1 MNSQS
6 YQSHAASHRPI
17 PSYNPIAA
25 VNAPAGTFLPGTKV
39 QIGNHRVVVEKY
51 LSEGGFA
58 HVYVVRLPQP
68 IEGSDRAVLKRVAVP
83 DKAALANM
91 RTEVETMKKLKGHR
105 HIVKYIDSHA
115 SQLRGGGYE
124 VFLLMEFCS
133 GGGLIDFMNTRL
145 QHRLT
150 EPEIVQI
157 FSDVAEGVACM
168 HYLKPPLLHRDLKVE
183 NVLISRHGSSSVY
196 KLCDFGSAAP
206 PRPAA
211 TSAAEG
217 RLIEDDVQRHTTLQY
232 RSPEMIDVYRKQP
245 IDEKS
250 DIWALGVLL
259 YKLCYYTTPFEE
271 VGQMAILNAT
281 YKFPNYPVFS
291 DRLRMLIA
299 WMLKENPQKRPN
311 IYEVVQEVCHMQG
324 KEVPIRDI
332 YANRSTS
339 EARRYQELPPSP
351 TEAPQV
357 GAVFSPPVQE
367 TAQAIPEIAPMRR
380 GRPTKSSTSQ
390 HTSAKPSPSPF
401 RGGASTDPFAVLD
414 GGSHNSQ
421 NSADEFANRFPSL
434 DQFDILHE
442 KGGKFDFE
450 PTFTETNQEDDDL
463 SRRLT
468 NALADEAFAK
478 RPASEQAPEPPVLRQ
493 PQVPQGKTRTTAASE
508 NYREEPPQPQVPLYQ
523 PVPQKPSMVSTGTM
537 TSPPHTPTLPEMK
550 PSSRPLYRFSSSD
563 HQRRPS
569 SQPWPAESDKKAS
582 RLTGPPSPTKLS
594 TKMEPDPRISTD
606 QVFDLSLSSRLS
618 FEGMRPSLDELT
630 GRSKSANGRSRPLSV
645 QAASRLDFPRGS
657 ESARSSLDIPRPAYD
672 MGAPLQHART
682 ETDQG
687 YDRANISSDIDYLR
701 AREEESN
708 RKKEKRYSSSSKHA
722 KRSSLSTLSLSGTKT
737 LFAGRFGE
745 AFRRFEQTTPESK
758 TQSPA
763 AEEPKQGLMV
773 TSSELVEPPSE
784 LSDNENDDISPEMR
798 RELERRRLSQE
809 EKRVANAAAEYR
821 RQVSERGEGGWRPG
835 NDTRSLS
842 ILNRVQTFLEESSK
856 SAPPP
861 KTATGYGRFTEESN
875 PALQAKQKEP
885 LPDPRINTRAAAASV
900 YGSQQGQASP
910 VKDRWETPAL
920 PNQESAPSGYA
931 QSQRTGPSRPPVA
944 PPKPRSLR
952 VKGSEAQSMRE
963 HSQVTPTTPGE
974 DWEANFSRRYPSLS
988 GLEMVETE
996 IEIPNLPSLRT
1007 KEV

>member
-1 MNSQS
+1 
-6 YQSHAASHRPI
+6 
-17 PSYNPIAA
+17 
-25 VNAPAGTFLPGTKV
+25 
-39 QIGNHRVVVEKY
+39 
-51 LSEGGFA
+51 
-58 HVYVVRLPQP
+58 
-68 IEGSDRAVLKRVAVP
+68 
-83 DKAALANM
+83 
-91 RTEVETMKKLKGHR
+91 
-105 HIVKYIDSHA
+105 
-115 SQLRGGGYE
+115 
-124 VFLLMEFCS
+124 
-133 GGGLIDFMNTRL
+133 
-145 QHRLT
+145 
-150 EPEIVQI
+150 
-157 FSDVAEGVACM
+157 
-168 HYLKPPLLHRDLKVE
+168 
-183 NVLISRHGSSSVY
+183 
-196 KLCDFGSAAP
+196 
-206 PRPAA
+206 
-211 TSAAEG
+211 
-217 RLIEDDVQRHTTLQY
+217 
-232 RSPEMIDVYRKQP
+232 
-245 IDEKS
+245 
-250 DIWALGVLL
+250 
-259 YKLCYYTTPFEE
+259 
-271 VGQMAILNAT
+271 
-281 YKFPNYPVFS
+281 
-291 DRLRMLIA
+291 
-299 WMLKENPQKRPN
+299 
-311 IYEVVQEVCHMQG
+311 
-324 KEVPIRDI
+324 
-332 YANRSTS
+332 
-339 EARRYQELPPSP
+339 
-351 TEAPQV
+351 
-357 GAVFSPPVQE
+357 
-367 TAQAIPEIAPMRR
+367 
-380 GRPTKSSTSQ
+380 
-390 HTSAKPSPSPF
+390 
-401 RGGASTDPFAVLD
+401 
-414 GGSHNSQ
+414 
-421 NSADEFANRFPSL
+421 
-434 DQFDILHE
+434 
-442 KGGKFDFE
+442 
-450 PTFTETNQEDDDL
+450 
-463 SRRLT
+463 
-468 NALADEAFAK
+468 
-478 RPASEQAPEPPVLRQ
+478 
-493 PQVPQGKTRTTAASE
+493 
-508 NYREEPPQPQVPLYQ
+508 
-523 PVPQKPSMVSTGTM
+523 
-537 TSPPHTPTLPEMK
+537 
-550 PSSRPLYRFSSSD
+550 
-563 HQRRPS
+563 
-569 SQPWPAESDKKAS
+569 
-582 RLTGPPSPTKLS
+582 
-594 TKMEPDPRISTD
+594 
-606 QVFDLSLSSRLS
+606 
-618 FEGMRPSLDELT
+618 
-630 GRSKSANGRSRPLSV
+630 
-645 QAASRLDFPRGS
+645 
-657 ESARSSLDIPRPAYD
+657 

-821 RQVSERGEGGWRPG
+821 RQVSERSEGGWRPG

>member
-1 MNSQS
+1 MSYQSNPQS

-17 PSYNPIAA
+17 PSYNPLAA

-39 QIGNHRVVVEKY
+39 QVGSHRVVVEKY

-68 IEGSDRAVLKRVAVP
+68 VEGSERAVLKRVAVP

-105 HIVKYIDSHA
+105 HIVKYFDSHA

-150 EPEIVQI
+150 EPEIIQI

-183 NVLISRHGSSSVY
+183 NVLISRHGTSSVY

-281 YKFPNYPVFS
+281 YKFPSYPVFS

-332 YANRSTS
+332 YANRSRS

-351 TEAPQV
+351 TETPQV

-367 TAQAIPEIAPMRR
+367 TQIIPEIAPMRR
-380 GRPTKSSTSQ
+380 GRPTKPTGSQ

-401 RGGASTDPFAVLD
+401 RGGSTDPFAVLD
-414 GGSHNSQ
+414 GGQKSRNST
-421 NSADEFANRFPSL
+421 DEFTNRFPSL

-450 PTFTETNQEDDDL
+450 PAFAETKQEDGDL
-463 SRRLT
+463 AQRLT

-478 RPASEQAPEPPVLRQ
+478 RPSPAVSEPAPQPPVQKQSQ
-493 PQVPQGKTRTTAASE
+493 PSHVKSRPSE
-508 NYREEPPQPQVPLYQ
+508 SFNYREEPQPSQVPLYQ
-523 PVPQKPSMVSTGTM
+523 PVPQKPTMVSTGTM
-537 TSPPHTPTLPEMK
+537 TSPPHTPSVPELK
-550 PSSRPLYRFSSSD
+550 PPSRPIYRFPSSD

-569 SQPWPAESDKKAS
+569 SQPWPADGDKKVS
-582 RLTGPPSPTKLS
+582 RPLNPPSPTKPSSDPRTSADRISDLS
-594 TKMEPDPRISTD
+594 T
-606 QVFDLSLSSRLS
+606 SSA
-618 FEGMRPSLDELT
+618 RPSLEGVRPSTLELEELT
-630 GRSKSANGRSRPLSV
+630 SRSKSANSKSRPFSV
-645 QAASRLDFPRGS
+645 QAASKYDFGRGS
-657 ESARSSLDIPRPAYD
+657 ESARSSLDIPRPSYD
-672 MGAPLQHART
+672 MGVPLQHART
-682 ETDQG
+682 EA
-687 YDRANISSDIDYLR
+687 DRANISSDIDYLR
-701 AREEESN
+701 AREEESS
-708 RKKEKRYSSSSKHA
+708 RKKEKRYSGSSKHT

-737 LFAGRFGE
+737 LFAGRFGD
-745 AFRRFEQTTPESK
+745 AFRRFEQSNPESK
-758 TQSPA
+758 AQSPA
-763 AEEPKQGLMV
+763 LEEPKQVMI
-773 TSSELVEPPSE
+773 TSSELVEAPAE
-784 LSDNENDDISPEMR
+784 LSDAENDDISPEMR

-821 RQVSERGEGGWRPG
+821 RQVAERGEGGFRS
-835 NDTRSLS
+835 DTRSS
-842 ILNRVQTFLEESSK
+842 IQNRVQTFLEESNK

-861 KTATGYGRFTEESN
+861 KTATGYGRFTEEVN
-875 PALQAKQKEP
+875 PALPAKQNEP
-885 LPDPRINTRAAAASV
+885 LPEPRINTRAAGSL
-900 YGSQQGQASP
+900 YGAQGQASP
-910 VKDRWETPAL
+910 VKDRWETAGL
-920 PNQESAPSGYA
+920 PRQETTNSGYA
-931 QSQRTGPSRPPVA
+931 QSQRTGSSRPAA
-944 PPKPRSLR
+944 PPKPKSLR
-952 VKGSEAQSMRE
+952 VRGSEVINER
-963 HSQVTPTTPGE
+963 SQATPTTPGE
-974 DWEANFSRRYPSLS
+974 DWEANFSRRFPSLS
-988 GLEMVETE
+988 GLEMETE
-996 IEIPNLPSLRT
+996 IEIPNIPLRT